1 MYFIS
6 YNDESNKFVLYVKG
20 YNAIR
25 GLDGMDPNTVVSATG
40 SSQNPSV
47 RFFSNEP
54 GLVNI
59 DFGDGHKEQYS
70 FEQAS
75 DNTYRFCYKGFYQN
89 NPKPNQK
96 WFTKK
101 DGSTYQAKGPYIYK
115 DMDESAE
122 RSIKFEFT
130 NPIYRVE
137 TSRVYITEFPTID
150 VPKCEQLI
158 ISSLRGES
166 ASMGIPVDRIG
177 RMDSLTLL
185 NITSD
190 RNIIKGF
197 PEAFTVFKNLKTLR
211 VERVFDFSDEST
223 AHLEK
228 IAELSK
234 LEKLTLQA
242 TYLKQYPK
250 EWNSLE
256 NLTVLDITPN
266 ASDPDRDYIQEENPR
281 FDNVARINSHLTNIA
296 FIGSWYSYNDTSW
309 HDYISGKG
317 LENLTTFSS
326 ADNLVPLDEL
336 PEYFKEMRSL
346 KNFSL
351 PWGVLNSQTKA
362 DTFVES
368 FYKYITE
375 WEQTTMSELSPDGL
389 RNQFYKLSVSLYSG
403 QFPNSNRPSGI
414 LQAPSG
420 FIKGNQNGSPTT
432 PMEMIYVLTENYGQV
447 WNVRPASA
455 TSRSAHPFEM
465 VFVDGRAIIGDG
477 DLITSFPKEFCY
489 SKEEAVSLCK
499 DHGVDEKPVIDWFEN
514 RGAGIPE
521 D

>member
-6 YNDESNKFVLYVKG
+6 YNDELNKFVLYTKG

-25 GLDGMDPNTVVSATG
+25 GLDGMDPNTTVSETG
-40 SSQNPSV
+40 SSRNPSV
-47 RFFSNEP
+47 RFYSREP

-59 DFGDGHKEQYS
+59 DFGDGSKEQYS

-75 DNTYRFCYKGFYQN
+75 DGTYRFYYKGFYQVV
-89 NPKPNQK
+89 PKPNQR
-96 WFTKK
+96 WFTKM
-101 DGSTYQAKGPYIYK
+101 DGSAYQAKGPHIYV
-115 DMDESAE
+115 DMNESAE

-150 VPKCEQLI
+150 VPECEQLF
-158 ISSLRGES
+158 ISSLRGDS
-166 ASMGIPVDRIG
+166 ASMIIPVDRIG
-177 RMDSLTLL
+177 RMDSLIEL

-190 RNIIKGF
+190 RNVINEF
-197 PEAFTVFKNLKTLR
+197 PEAFTAFKNLKKLSFQ
-211 VERVFDFSDEST
+211 RVFDFSDEST
-223 AHLEK
+223 AHLER

-234 LEKLTLQA
+234 LERLILQA

-256 NLTVLDITPN
+256 NLTFLDIIPSP
-266 ASDPDRDYIQEENPR
+266 SDPNKDYIQEENPR
-281 FDNVARINSHLTNIA
+281 FDNVDKINSHLTRID
-296 FIGSWYSYNDTSW
+296 FIGSWFSYNDSSW

-317 LENLTTFSS
+317 LENLTSFSS
-326 ADNLVPLDEL
+326 TDNLVPLDAL

-346 KNFSL
+346 KSFGL
-351 PWGVLNSQTKA
+351 PWGVVNSQTKA

-389 RNQFYKLSVSLYSG
+389 RNQFYKLSVSLYNS
-403 QFPNSNRPSGI
+403 QYPNSSRPSGT

-420 FIKGNQNGSPTT
+420 FVKGSQNGSPVT
-432 PMEMIYVLTENYGQV
+432 PMEMIYVLVENYGHT
-447 WNVRPASA
+447 WGLKPAS
-455 TSRSAHPFEM
+455 TSTRTARPFEI
-465 VFVDGRAIIGDG
+465 VFVDDRAIIGDG
-477 DLITSFPKEFCY
+477 DLITSFPKEYCY

-499 DHGVDEKPVIDWFEN
+499 EHGVDEKPVIEWFEN
-514 RGAGIPE
+514 RGVGIPE

>member
-25 GLDGMDPNTVVSATG
+25 GLAGMDPNTVVSATG

-75 DNTYRFCYKGFYQN
+75 DDTYRFYYKGFYQN

-256 NLTVLDITPN
+256 NLTALDITPN

-281 FDNVARINSHLTNIA
+281 FDNVDRINSHLTNIA

-326 ADNLVPLDEL
+326 IDNLVPLDEL

-346 KNFSL
+346 K
-351 PWGVLNSQTKA
+351 
-362 DTFVES
+362 
-368 FYKYITE
+368 
-375 WEQTTMSELSPDGL
+375 
-389 RNQFYKLSVSLYSG
+389 
-403 QFPNSNRPSGI
+403 
-414 LQAPSG
+414 
-420 FIKGNQNGSPTT
+420 
-432 PMEMIYVLTENYGQV
+432 
-447 WNVRPASA
+447 
-455 TSRSAHPFEM
+455 
-465 VFVDGRAIIGDG
+465 
-477 DLITSFPKEFCY
+477 
-489 SKEEAVSLCK
+489 
-499 DHGVDEKPVIDWFEN
+499 
-514 RGAGIPE
+514 
-521 D
+521 